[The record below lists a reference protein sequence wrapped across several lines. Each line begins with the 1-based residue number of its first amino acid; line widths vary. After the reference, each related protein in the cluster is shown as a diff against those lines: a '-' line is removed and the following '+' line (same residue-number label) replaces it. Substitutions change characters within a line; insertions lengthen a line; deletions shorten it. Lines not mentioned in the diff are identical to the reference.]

1 MNDDDISLNKKTN
14 QEESK
19 KKHGI
24 VETYVDI
31 KASDEGRKKGRKI
44 KGRKD
49 TLKERNIYPM
59 CCPCFVCTFSKTFL
73 I

>member
-31 KASDEGRKKGRKI
+31 KASDEGRKI

-59 CCPCFVCTFSKTFL
+59 CCPCFVYTFSKTFL